1 MYIYMAKLSSNE
13 SSFVFSIYRTHH
25 KANDLIIILLIVPAL
40 AFTIIGAPI
49 ITALCNLPLVWN
61 IALFIGPVPLATL
74 ILLIRKKIILDK
86 FLREKN
92 IEGKVEIS
100 DCASNMFTVNDGE
113 RVLMFGESENMPA
126 IIYNWFNSLGVIKGD
141 CLKMTRILYDNYAPK
156 YLAVDMDDLQITEEN
171 AAAFKKETAQNLRFS
186 DVNEQG
192 RVVNV
197 RLYSRVTGEE

>member
-1 MYIYMAKLSSNE
+1 MAKLSSNE
-13 SSFVFSIYRTHH
+13 SSFVFSIYKTHH

-49 ITALCNLPLVWN
+49 ITALCNLPLGWN
-61 IALFIGPVPLATL
+61 IALFIGPVPLVTI
-74 ILLIRKKIILDK
+74 ILLIRKKIILDN
-86 FLREKN
+86 FLKEKN

-100 DCASNMFTVNDGE
+100 NCASNMFTVNDGE
-113 RVLMFGESENMPA
+113 RVFMFADSENMPVV
-126 IIYNWFNSLGVIKGD
+126 IYNWFNGFDVIKGG

-171 AAAFKKETAQNLRFS
+171 SDVFKKETAQNLRFS

-197 RLYSRVTGEE
+197 NLYSRVTKAE